1 MANRKTSPL
10 EDRNSTRADVPGA
23 DDVQLEPDDSVHPRQ
38 VLLAQN
44 ADLQDRLLRALS
56 EGENTRRRADRA
68 VSEARK
74 FAVSEFAREMLA
86 VWDNLQRTMAAS
98 ERQRLSSADDV
109 LIEGVRATE
118 RILTSALERF
128 GLVKIAALYAPFDP
142 NLHEAVMEVDDPSR
156 PSGSVATV
164 LEDGF
169 KLHDRLV
176 RAARV
181 AVVNRRPGSVN
192 MQADEVAADSD
203 ASQRHV

>member
-10 EDRNSTRADVPGA
+10 EDRSSIPADVPGA
-23 DDVQLEPDDSVHPRQ
+23 DDVQLEPDDSVHSRQ

-86 VWDNLQRTMAAS
+86 VWDNLQRTIAAS

-181 AVVNRRPGSVN
+181 AVVKRRPGSVN